1 MIHTSPRSKNTLLV
15 FAPLRFSVF
24 QSLGLLLVAIVPQA
38 FGADPLP
45 LSTSYWKDPAFLKSF
60 NGSYRIEA
68 RIEPSLTTAERG
80 LLVEVQTLMASGK
93 RDSALAKL
101 TSSSLTAKSPALTF
115 NLGNIYFE
123 TGEIQKAAESYQ
135 AALKEFPSFRRAH
148 KNLALA
154 HIRENKLEEALK
166 HLTEAIRLGDSD
178 GSTYGMLGF
187 CRLTREEYASA
198 LQSYR
203 LAQVTEPEVAEWKA
217 GIAQCLQA
225 LDAKKEAAALLDE
238 VVHSRATEPS
248 YAVLLANIRLDLG
261 QPNLAAKALELPH
274 RLGTLPP
281 DPTLLLAELH
291 LRANRKPAAEPVI
304 ASAFS
309 SEQSQPSE
317 PAILRLITTASSLA
331 DWPLVKALLEKATTE
346 KTSRALRLAT
356 ASYLIASGENTEE
369 GEKQL
374 TALTQEDPT
383 DGQAI
388 LTLAQHLADTA
399 RPDAAALLLERA
411 TADPNTA
418 YEAHIALARLQVS
431 QSRYAIALK
440 SIDAA
445 LALNSTE
452 PLRTYRTALQN
463 TLEASQ

>member
-1 MIHTSPRSKNTLLV
+1 MIHPLDFIRVHSRSFAVLIFTTSIV
-15 FAPLRFSVF
+15 FSAES
-24 QSLGLLLVAIVPQA
+24 
-38 FGADPLP
+38 LP

-68 RIEPSLTTAERG
+68 RIEPNLTTDQRG
-80 LLVEVQTLMASGK
+80 LLIAVQQLMASGK

-101 TSSSLTAKSPALTF
+101 KSSSLTAKSPALTF
-115 NLGNIYFE
+115 NLGNLYFE
-123 TGEIQKAAESYQ
+123 TGEIEKAAEAYQ

-154 HIRENKLEEALK
+154 HIRQNELEKALE
-166 HLTEAIRLGDSD
+166 HLTEAVRLGDSD

-203 LAQVTEPEVAEWKA
+203 LAQVTEPDVAEWKA

-225 LDAKKEAAALLDE
+225 LDEKTEAAALLDE
-238 VVHSRATEPS
+238 VVRSRPTEPS
-248 YAVLLANIRLDLG
+248 YAILLANIRLDLS
-261 QPNLAAKALELPH
+261 QPDLAAKALELPY
-274 RLGTLPP
+274 RLGNLAP

-291 LRANRKPAAEPVI
+291 LRADRKPAAEPVI

-309 SEQSQPSE
+309 SEKNPPTEAS
-317 PAILRLITTASSLA
+317 ILRLITTASTLA
-331 DWPLVKALLEKATTE
+331 DWPLIKELLEKTTTE
-346 KTSRALRLAT
+346 NPSRPLRLAT
-356 ASYLIASGENTEE
+356 ASYLIASDENPEE

-388 LTLAQHLADTA
+388 LALAQHLADTA

-411 TADPNTA
+411 TADPTIA

-431 QSRYAIALK
+431 QTRYSEALK
-440 SIDAA
+440 SIDSA
-445 LALNSTE
+445 LTLNPTE
-452 PLRTYRTALQN
+452 TLRTYRTALQK

>member
-1 MIHTSPRSKNTLLV
+1 MNSK
-15 FAPLRFSVF
+15 PII
-24 QSLGLLLVAIVPQA
+24 LLLTSIFVGISTAA
-38 FGADPLP
+38 EPLP

-60 NGSYRIEA
+60 NGSYRIQA
-68 RIEPSLTTAERG
+68 RIEPTLTSEQRG
-80 LLVEVQTLMASGK
+80 LLFEVQELMALGI
-93 RDSALAKL
+93 RDSALTKL
-101 TSSSLTAKSPALTF
+101 KSSPLTANSPALTF

-123 TGEIQKAAESYQ
+123 TGEIEKATEAYQ
-135 AALKEFPSFRRAH
+135 AALKDFPSFRRAH

-154 HIRENKLEEALK
+154 HIRADELEKALE

-203 LAQVTEPEVAEWKA
+203 LAQVTEPNVAEWKA

-225 LDAKKEAAALLDE
+225 LDAKIEAAALLDE
-238 VVHSRATEPS
+238 VVRSRPTEPS

-261 QPNLAAKALELPH
+261 QPDLAAKALELPH
-274 RLGTLPP
+274 RLGNLTP

-291 LRANRKPAAEPVI
+291 LRADRKPAAEPVI

-309 SEQSQPSE
+309 SKENPPTE
-317 PAILRLITTASSLA
+317 AAILRLITTASALA
-331 DWPLVKALLEKATTE
+331 DWPLVKDLLEKASTE
-346 KTSRALRLAT
+346 NPTRALRLAS
-356 ASYLIASGENTEE
+356 ASYLIASIENPAE

-374 TALTQEDPT
+374 IALTQEEPT

-388 LTLAQHLADTA
+388 LALAQYLTNTA
-399 RPDAAALLLERA
+399 RHDEAALLLERA
-411 TADPNTA
+411 IADPSTA
-418 YEAHIALARLQVS
+418 YEAHIALARLLVS
-431 QSRYAIALK
+431 QSRYADALK
-440 SIDAA
+440 SIDTA
-445 LALNSTE
+445 LSLKSSE
-452 PLRTYRTALQN
+452 PLRTYRAALQN

>member
-1 MIHTSPRSKNTLLV
+1 MSYLLNFIRGHSRP
-15 FAPLRFSVF
+15 FAVLLFSN
-24 QSLGLLLVAIVPQA
+24 SLA
-38 FGADPLP
+38 FSAESLP

-60 NGSYRIEA
+60 NGTYRIEA
-68 RIEPSLTTAERG
+68 RIEPNLTTEQRG
-80 LLVEVQTLMASGK
+80 LLVEVQELMASGK

-101 TSSSLTAKSPALTF
+101 KASSLTAKSPALTF
-115 NLGNIYFE
+115 NLGNLYFE
-123 TGEIQKAAESYQ
+123 TGEIEKAAESYE

-154 HIRENKLEEALK
+154 HIRSDELEKALE
-166 HLTEAIRLGDSD
+166 HLTEAVRLGDSD

-203 LAQVTEPEVAEWKA
+203 LAQVTEPDVAEWKA

-225 LDAKKEAAALLDE
+225 LDAKDEAAALLDE
-238 VVHSRATEPS
+238 VVRSRPTEPS

-261 QPNLAAKALELPH
+261 QADLAAKALELPH
-274 RLGTLPP
+274 RLGTLAP

-291 LRANRKPAAEPVI
+291 LRADRKPAAEPVI

-309 SEQSQPSE
+309 SEENKPTE
-317 PAILRLITTASSLA
+317 PAVLRLITTASSLA
-331 DWPLVKALLEKATTE
+331 DWPLVKDLLEKATTE
-346 KTSRALRLAT
+346 NPSRALRLAT
-356 ASYLIASGENTEE
+356 ASYLVASEENPEE

-374 TALTQEDPT
+374 TTLTQEDPT
-383 DGQAI
+383 DGEAI
-388 LTLAQHLADTA
+388 LALTQHLTDTA
-399 RPDAAALLLERA
+399 RHDEATLLLERA
-411 TADPNTA
+411 TADPSTA

-431 QSRYAIALK
+431 QSRYAAALK

-452 PLRTYRTALQN
+452 SLRTYRAALQN

>member
-1 MIHTSPRSKNTLLV
+1 MSYIFSALGRARVRSH
-15 FAPLRFSVF
+15 S
-24 QSLGLLLVAIVPQA
+24 VAILLSTTSVVFSA
-38 FGADPLP
+38 ESLP

-60 NGSYRIEA
+60 NGTYRIEA
-68 RIEPSLTTAERG
+68 RIEPNLTTEQRG
-80 LLVEVQTLMASGK
+80 LLVEVQELMAAGK

-101 TSSSLTAKSPALTF
+101 KASSLTAKSPALTF
-115 NLGNIYFE
+115 NLGNLYFE
-123 TGEIQKAAESYQ
+123 TGDIEKATESYE
-135 AALKEFPSFRRAH
+135 AALKDFPSFRRAH

-154 HIRENKLEEALK
+154 HIRSDELGKALE
-166 HLTEAIRLGDSD
+166 HLTEAVRLGDSD

-203 LAQVTEPEVAEWKA
+203 LAQVTEPDVAEWKA

-225 LDAKKEAAALLDE
+225 LDAKEEAAALLDE
-238 VVHSRATEPS
+238 VVRSRPTEAS

-261 QPNLAAKALELPH
+261 QPDLAAKALELPH
-274 RLGTLPP
+274 RLHNLAP

-291 LRANRKPAAEPVI
+291 LRADRKPASEPVI

-309 SEQSQPSE
+309 SEENKPTE
-317 PAILRLITTASSLA
+317 AAVLRLITTASSLA
-331 DWPLVKALLEKATTE
+331 EWSLVKELLDKSTTE
-346 KTSRALRLAT
+346 NPSRSLRLAT
-356 ASYLIASGENTEE
+356 ASYLIASGENPDE

-374 TALTQEDPT
+374 IALTREDPT
-383 DGQAI
+383 DGEAI
-388 LTLAQHLADTA
+388 LALAQYLTDTA
-399 RPDAAALLLERA
+399 RHDEAILALERA
-411 TADPNTA
+411 TADPATA

-431 QSRYAIALK
+431 QTRYADALK

-452 PLRTYRTALQN
+452 SLRTYRAALQS